1 MFLAVALLTTSVV
14 EAQPSAPPPPAAPV
28 VVASALVC
36 PAAQVQACVDGQG
49 RLMLDR
55 NGRALSDCSS
65 PSSEGIALR
74 CVPAQQVEQSERD
87 ACEARWAPWR
97 WSQRLGRCVA
107 PAPTPVV
114 APAPP
119 TDLDGDGIL
128 NATDNCPE
136 VANADQADTDGD
148 GIGDA
153 CDPDWDGDGVLNATD
168 NCPEVANAD
177 QADTDGDGIGDACEV
192 VPPPV
197 GLSLSDL
204 QRVVDEANVDGRID
218 RRVLQAEEHARESWC
233 RRHAL
238 GCATIISFAAGLA
251 LTGAGVG
258 IGLGVDWSE
267 NSPTSGT
274 LRY

>member
-153 CDPDWDGDGVLNATD
+153 C
-168 NCPEVANAD
+168 
-177 QADTDGDGIGDACEV
+177 EV